1 MYLHVIVAYFLLLWW
16 PQTPPMGPW
25 ITSAGATLAFVFG
38 KIVLLGLAAAWVSAR
53 VRRDGIAGPRRSG
66 RMPHLHHQAL
76 LVLSIVTVAGF
87 AADLGLTV
95 WPTMVRGVGPLSA
108 VPGLEDL
115 VILLP
120 FFVSIIVLWTASYR
134 VDRSVRETIA
144 RMRQME
150 TPGTPRPAVWS
161 LWQYLVF
168 HLRHQI
174 LIAAIPMT
182 IILVACRVSWR
193 HQSWLVRW
201 LKVPWADQAV
211 IGLAAAL
218 VFVFA
223 PVMLRY
229 LWSTSPLPDGPLRRR
244 LDDLCRRIGL
254 RHRDILVWHSHHMM
268 VNAAVMGLFAPVRYV
283 LLSDALLAS
292 LDADRI
298 EAVFGHEAGHVR
310 LNHIPYFLLFA
321 VSGMLLVSGFVE
333 ILIRVS
339 ASANPLIVLGETGL
353 QTAGFAAVLVVWGVG
368 FGWVSR
374 RFERQADLWGARYV
388 TASIRRCSLPCGR
401 HPGGVAE
408 NPEPLCA
415 TAAATFAS
423 ALDRVAV
430 LNGIPHDERS
440 WRHSSIAS
448 RMRFLTALVGDVVRL
463 RSYDRLI
470 RRIKLALW
478 AASVGGLLFAGWYA
492 STRPDYRSVFLYNF
506 VDPFLGG
513 PHRPSDAD

>member
-1 MYLHVIVAYFLLLWW
+1 
-16 PQTPPMGPW
+16 
-25 ITSAGATLAFVFG
+25 VFG
-38 KIVLLGLAAAWVSAR
+38 KIVLVGLAAVWASAR
-53 VRRDGIAGPRRSG
+53 VRRDGITGPHRSS
-66 RMPHLHHQAL
+66 RTQHLYHQAL
-76 LVLSIVTVAGF
+76 LVLSVATVAGL

-95 WPTMVRGVGPLSA
+95 WPGTVRAIGFLSA
-108 VPGLEDL
+108 VPGLADL

-120 FFVSIIVLWTASYR
+120 FFASLMVLWIASYP
-134 VDRSVRETIA
+134 VDRAVRESIV
-144 RMRQME
+144 RLRQIE
-150 TPGTPRPAVWS
+150 APGAPRPPVWT
-161 LWQYLVF
+161 LGQYLVF
-168 HLRHQI
+168 HLRHQL
-174 LIAAIPMT
+174 LIAAVPMT
-182 IILVACRVSWR
+182 IILVACRLSWR

-201 LKVPWADQAV
+201 LKVPWADQAA
-211 IGLAAAL
+211 IGLTTAL

-229 LWSTSPLPDGPLRRR
+229 LWSTSPLPEGPLRRR
-244 LDDLCRRIGL
+244 LEALCTRIGL

-298 EAVFGHEAGHVR
+298 EAVFGHEAGHIR

-333 ILIRVS
+333 ILIRVF
-339 ASANPLIVLGETGL
+339 ASANPLFVLSETAI
-353 QTAGFAAVLVVWGVG
+353 QVAGFAAVVVIWGVG

-388 TASIRRCSLPCGR
+388 TASIRRCLLPCGR
-401 HPGGVAE
+401 HPGGAVE

-448 RMRFLTALVGDVVRL
+448 RMRFLTGLAGDVVRL

-470 RRIKLALW
+470 RRIKVALW
-478 AASVGGLLFAGWYA
+478 AASMGGLLFAGWYV

-506 VDPFLGG
+506 VEPFTGG
-513 PHRPSDAD
+513 PRSPAQVN